1 MFFLPCRCSGGVQ
14 EAPRRALP
22 KSGMA
27 LPDPEKTG
35 WQRCNRCPY
44 RQQPAPAWEGLG
56 KLGRHRVSGR
66 EWKSA
71 MKEGLAL
78 WESLAAAFL
87 CGGSYS
93 KGRPLLF
100 YMKHVLPL
108 KKPHVTGLFA
118 PRRCARQILFCAPAS
133 KSPLFCA
140 AQPSKTTTGRFRRWN
155 PFCPYCLPCCSM
167 PCFALSLPFFECSVQ
182 SPVRERAPLEK
193 RFGPF
198 SPRHST
204 PFTGFGEPCSRNAA
218 KSHLLRRMPF

>member
-1 MFFLPCRCSGGVQ
+1 MVWHFLT
-14 EAPRRALP
+14 RRRRDGNA
-22 KSGMA
+22 A
-27 LPDPEKTG
+27 TDVRTG
-35 WQRCNRCPY
+35 
-44 RQQPAPAWEGLG
+44 QQPAPAWEGLG

-108 KKPHVTGLFA
+108 KKPTLRAFLRPDAALGKFSFVRLPQKALSFA
-118 PRRCARQILFCAPAS
+118 RRN
-133 KSPLFCA
+133 
-140 AQPSKTTTGRFRRWN
+140 PSKTTTGRFRRWN

-204 PFTGFGEPCSRNAA
+204 PFTGFGEHCSRNAA

>member
-1 MFFLPCRCSGGVQ
+1 
-14 EAPRRALP
+14 
-22 KSGMA
+22 MA
-27 LPDPEKTG
+27 TL
-35 WQRCNRCPY
+35 
-44 RQQPAPAWEGLG
+44 QQMSVPAAAGSC
-56 KLGRHRVSGR
+56 LGRAWQVRQASGFR
-66 EWKSA
+66 QRMEKCDERGA
-71 MKEGLAL
+71 CAL
-78 WESLAAAFL
+78 GEPAAAFL

-118 PRRCARQILFCAPAS
+118 PRRCARQILFCAPAP

-204 PFTGFGEPCSRNAA
+204 PLHWFW
-218 KSHLLRRMPF
+218 